1 MSDIAIAGHNSSMF
15 GQDEPRAR
23 PNKITPEQELEFAKL
38 AERAA
43 IILASLFRVPKKR
56 VIGKRQGDEGL
67 IIRRVLFRYLRGRDC
82 PIKLM
87 AKIFDLDRGAPGAD
101 ADAMEL
107 WEARNETLDTDMES
121 IADGLDKLLTVKPR
135 RFVRLCM
142 TEIEADRAAAKAVKV
157 VTEAREALDRPT
169 PTFAPVKSPEQIARA
184 AEAERLVAQGQDK
197 ARRAYIATQVQIHAA
212 VIAAGEREGAT
223 KDQRTE
229 AKRARLA
236 LEAIGAE
243 IKSKKKAAKT

>member
-1 MSDIAIAGHNSSMF
+1 
-15 GQDEPRAR
+15 
-23 PNKITPEQELEFAKL
+23 
-38 AERAA
+38 
-43 IILASLFRVPKKR
+43 
-56 VIGKRQGDEGL
+56 
-67 IIRRVLFRYLRGRDC
+67 
-82 PIKLM
+82 M
-87 AKIFDLDRGAPGAD
+87 AKIFALDRGAPGAD

-121 IADGLDKLLTVKPR
+121 IADGLDKLLTVKPK

-157 VTEAREALDRPT
+157 VTEAREALERP
-169 PTFAPVKSPEQIARA
+169 PRTFSPEVERLA
-184 AEAERLVAQGQDK
+184 AEGQER
-197 ARRAYIATQVQIHAA
+197 ARRAYIATQVKIHAA

-236 LEAIGAE
+236 LEATGAE
-243 IKSKKKAAKT
+243 IKAKKKAAKA